1 MKLYSTRERPDPAG
15 GRDDTRMAVTN
26 DMSETTVAR
35 QALARDRAGRQDGVR
50 KTSLGLSIALLV
62 QYALGMWVNVYVTVP
77 KRDQGGGVPAAVG
90 RALSSGPAALALHAG
105 IGLVIVIGSVAL
117 VARAI
122 QARHRM
128 TIVTSLISLLAV
140 AGAAVSGATF
150 VNTGSDGASLGMALL
165 TAVALLC
172 LLVNLYALQPSP
184 QPPTTQGTS

>member
-1 MKLYSTRERPDPAG
+1 MKLYGTGERPDPAG

-35 QALARDRAGRQDGVR
+35 RALARDRAGRDGVR

-62 QYALGMWVNVYVTVP
+62 QYALGMWVNLYVTVP

-90 RALSSGPAALALHAG
+90 RALSSGPAGLALHAG
-105 IGLVIVIGSVAL
+105 FGLVIVIGSVAL

-122 QARHRM
+122 QARHRV

-150 VNTGSDGASLGMALL
+150 VNTGTDGASLGMALL

-172 LLVNLYALQPSP
+172 LLVNLYAPQPSP

>member
-1 MKLYSTRERPDPAG
+1 
-15 GRDDTRMAVTN
+15 MAVTN
-26 DMSETTVAR
+26 DMSETTVAER
-35 QALARDRAGRQDGVR
+35 ALARDRAGRQDGVR
-50 KTSLGLSIALLV
+50 KTSLGVSIALLV
-62 QYALGMWVNVYVTVP
+62 QYALGMWVNLYVTVP

-128 TIVTSLISLLAV
+128 TMVTSAISLLAV
-140 AGAAVSGATF
+140 AGAAVTGAAF
-150 VNTGSDGASLGMALL
+150 VNTGNDGASLGMALL

-172 LLVNLYALQPSP
+172 SLLNLYVLQPSP

>member
-1 MKLYSTRERPDPAG
+1 MKLYSTRGRPDPAG

-26 DMSETTVAR
+26 DMSETTIAR

-62 QYALGMWVNVYVTVP
+62 QYALGMWVNLYVTVP

-150 VNTGSDGASLGMALL
+150 VNTGTDGASLGMALL

-172 LLVNLYALQPSP
+172 LLVNLYVLQPSP

>member
-1 MKLYSTRERPDPAG
+1 
-15 GRDDTRMAVTN
+15 MAVTN

-35 QALARDRAGRQDGVR
+35 RALARDRAGRDGVR

-62 QYALGMWVNVYVTVP
+62 QYALGMWVNLYVTVP
-77 KRDQGGGVPAAVG
+77 KRDHGGGVPAAVG
-90 RALSSGPAALALHAG
+90 RALSSGPAGLALHAG
-105 IGLVIVIGSVAL
+105 FGLVIVIGSVAL

-122 QARHRM
+122 QARHRV

-150 VNTGSDGASLGMALL
+150 VNTGTDGASLGMALL

-172 LLVNLYALQPSP
+172 LLVNLYAPQPSP

>member
-1 MKLYSTRERPDPAG
+1 MKLYGTRERPDPAG

-62 QYALGMWVNVYVTVP
+62 QYALGMWVNLYVTVP

-117 VARAI
+117 VARAT
-122 QARHRM
+122 QVRHRM

>member
-1 MKLYSTRERPDPAG
+1 
-15 GRDDTRMAVTN
+15 
-26 DMSETTVAR
+26 
-35 QALARDRAGRQDGVR
+35 
-50 KTSLGLSIALLV
+50 
-62 QYALGMWVNVYVTVP
+62 VP

-128 TIVTSLISLLAV
+128 TMVTSVISLLAV
-140 AGAAVSGATF
+140 AGAAVSGAAF
-150 VNTGSDGASLGMALL
+150 VNTGNDGASLGMALL

-172 LLVNLYALQPSP
+172 SLLNLYVLQPSP

>member
-1 MKLYSTRERPDPAG
+1 MKLYGTRERPDPAG

-62 QYALGMWVNVYVTVP
+62 QYALGMWVNLYITVP

-140 AGAAVSGATF
+140 AGAAGSGATF

-172 LLVNLYALQPSP
+172 LLVNLYVLWPSP

>member
-35 QALARDRAGRQDGVR
+35 RALARDRAGRDGVR
-50 KTSLGLSIALLV
+50 KASLGLSIALLV
-62 QYALGMWVNVYVTVP
+62 QYALGMWVNLYITVP

-122 QARHRM
+122 QARHRV

-150 VNTGSDGASLGMALL
+150 VNTGTDGASLGMALL

-172 LLVNLYALQPSP
+172 LLVNLYAPQPSP